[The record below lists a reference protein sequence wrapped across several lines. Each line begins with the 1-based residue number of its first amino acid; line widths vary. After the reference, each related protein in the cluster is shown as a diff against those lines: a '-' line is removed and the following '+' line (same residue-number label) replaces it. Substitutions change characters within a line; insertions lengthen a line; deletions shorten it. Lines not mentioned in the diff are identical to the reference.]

1 MPSEGPDAVGRGNL
15 PSIDT
20 GLRSGAQN
28 NAFDR
33 EWLRLACLG
42 ECGSLL
48 RFHRSL
54 PAASV
59 GRHQA
64 LDRELRLD
72 HCERQGLEIL
82 RRPTGGG
89 ALYLDPDCLC
99 FSLTL
104 AGKESPAGGI
114 AEILARA
121 GQAVGEALRR
131 LGVGCAFKA
140 PNDLEACGGKIAS
153 VFAAAGD
160 GAWLVQ
166 GTVLMRADVRAML
179 EALRV
184 PTEKL
189 SPDGLAA
196 ARERLATLSQCLG
209 GVPREEAVRAALEQ
223 GLADV
228 FGLRLCRADGV
239 MDAGFPE
246 RAEEAERAFARS
258 LQWGEAEGSLLEAV
272 WKGGGATL
280 RARGGFN
287 RGGHCFRN
295 VELAGD
301 LHLAPQGWLEGLQ
314 TGLEGLPAGL
324 VRHRVEDS
332 WRRHRPQA
340 VGAGVEDFIRVLE
353 LLAEKRVAS
362 SALGLSDAQANA
374 LMLHGA
380 HGGLR
385 EILAQATVMLVP
397 YCAKPGW
404 CKWRHLDGCSECG
417 LCEVGE
423 AYRLA
428 RERGMEVTT
437 VTRYEHLVATLEG
450 MRNRRVPAYVGMCCS
465 NFFIKRQ
472 RAFRDAGIPA
482 LLMDISGANCYELKQ
497 EDQAYAGTFSAE
509 AKLDLEVL
517 RKVMRFVPPV
527 ADRPR
532 DGETETGAL
541 EGGAP
546 RG

>member
-1 MPSEGPDAVGRGNL
+1 MEPDGT

-20 GLRSGAQN
+20 GLRVGAQN

-33 EWLRLACLG
+33 EWLRLAGAG
-42 ECGSLL
+42 ERASLL

-72 HCERQGLEIL
+72 YCERQGLDIL
-82 RRPTGGG
+82 RRPSGGG
-89 ALYLDPDCLC
+89 ALYLDPGCLC

-104 AGKESPAGGI
+104 ARGAWSVRHL

-121 GQAVGEALRR
+121 GEGVGEGLRG
-131 LGVGCAFKA
+131 LGLECVFKA
-140 PNDLEACGGKIAS
+140 PNDLEVAGRKIAS
-153 VFAAAGD
+153 VFAAAEG

-166 GTVLMRADVRAML
+166 ATVLLHADVRAIL

-196 ARERLATLSQCLG
+196 ARERLATLAQCLG
-209 GVPREEAVRAALEQ
+209 REPPAGELRAALER
-223 GLADV
+223 GLASA
-228 FGLRLCRADGV
+228 FGLAVRRADGA
-239 MDAGFPE
+239 MDLRFADTG
-246 RAEEAERAFARS
+246 AAQAAERAFAGS
-258 LQWGEAEGSLLEAV
+258 LDWSGPGVGLLEAV

-280 RARGGFN
+280 RARGGFGQDG
-287 RGGHCFRN
+287 RAFRR
-295 VELAGD
+295 VEIAGD
-301 LHLAPQGWLEGLQ
+301 LHLANPGLLQ
-314 TGLEGLPAGL
+314 TFDAGFEGLPAGL
-324 VRHRVEDS
+324 ARRYAEDFWRHHSPEV
-332 WRRHRPQA
+332 
-340 VGAGVEDFIRVLE
+340 VGAGAEDFARVVE
-353 LLAEKRVAS
+353 LLAEKRA
-362 SALGLSDAQANA
+362 AAAELGLSEAQANA
-374 LMLHGA
+374 LMLHGER
-380 HGGLR
+380 GGPR
-385 EILAQATVMLVP
+385 ETLERATAMLVP
-397 YCAKPGW
+397 YCAKPAW

-437 VTRYEHLVATLEG
+437 ITRYEHLVATLADL
-450 MRNRRVPAYVGMCCS
+450 RSRRVPAYVGMCCS

-472 RAFRDAGIPA
+472 RAFREAGIPA

-497 EDQAYAGTFSAE
+497 EDQAYAGRFSAE
-509 AKLDLEVL
+509 AKLDLDVL
-517 RKVMRFVPPV
+517 RRVMRLVPP
-527 ADRPR
+527 APERPAGGG
-532 DGETETGAL
+532 DAGEGETGPL
-541 EGGAP
+541 EGGA
-546 RG
+546 RGG